1 MGEAKNRKH
10 EIEALKARG
19 KKPNQ
24 TTCPPIFKSALI
36 GQMKQESKE
45 NFAKVFTGKGAKL
58 YYNELGLFTI
68 NNGSYAVWGDGDMIG
83 FTDLTNQLDIGGVMN
98 AMSCMWKDAAA
109 VKWLEAF
116 AKEEG
121 YSALKVA

>member
-19 KKPNQ
+19 KKSNQ
-24 TTCPPIFKSALI
+24 TTCPPIFNSALV

-45 NFAKVFTGKGAKL
+45 NFAKVFTGKGARL
-58 YYNELGLFTI
+58 YYNEVGLFTI
-68 NNGSYAVWGDGDMIG
+68 NNGKTAVYAINDFIC
-83 FTDLTNQLDIGGVMN
+83 FTDLEHQFDIGGVMN
-98 AMSCMWKDAAA
+98 CTTFSWRDEAA
-109 VKWLEAF
+109 VKWLEMF

-121 YSALKVA
+121 YSSLEAA

>member
-19 KKPNQ
+19 KKSNQ
-24 TTCPPIFKSALI
+24 TTLPTIFKSALI

-45 NFAKVFTGKGAKL
+45 NFAKVFTGGSARL

-68 NNGSYAVWGDGDMIG
+68 NNGKFAVHAINDFIC
-83 FTDLTNQLDIGGVMN
+83 FTDLEHQFDIGGVMN
-98 AMSCMWKDAAA
+98 CTTTSWKDEFA
-109 VKWLEAF
+109 VKWLEMF
-116 AKEEG
+116 AKEQG
-121 YSALKVA
+121 YSSLEAA